1 MMQKTADSLDK
12 KINNILSG
20 LDKQRLTEALK
31 KMQHQIDSLKYYLS
45 LTKSK
50 EKSVEYLKV
59 VVADIENMLR
69 FDVNQNYKNVTEAL
83 EELARQQKE
92 PNKEIPTSPKS
103 SLARLG
109 QLMARKAELIKEAQ
123 DRAKIIKKANNG

>member
-1 MMQKTADSLDK
+1 MQKTADSLDK